1 MNNNESINQLNRNSL
16 SAVAEDFIGDME
28 TMISIAASN
37 SKNKG
42 FWQKDGGICED
53 IALAHAELSEALQNE
68 REGRIPDKHLP
79 QYSGIEV
86 ELADLV
92 IYVMVMAKR
101 RGLRIPEAI
110 VDKMRF
116 NTTREFMHG
125 RKF

>member
-1 MNNNESINQLNRNSL
+1 
-16 SAVAEDFIGDME
+16 
-28 TMISIAASN
+28 
-37 SKNKG
+37 
-42 FWQKDGGICED
+42 
-53 IALAHAELSEALQNE
+53 
-68 REGRIPDKHLP
+68 LP